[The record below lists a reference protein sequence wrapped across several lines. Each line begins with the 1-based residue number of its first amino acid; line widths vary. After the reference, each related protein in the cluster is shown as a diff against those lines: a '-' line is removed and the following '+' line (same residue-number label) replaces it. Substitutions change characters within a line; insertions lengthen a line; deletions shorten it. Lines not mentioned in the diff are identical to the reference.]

1 MKHVLT
7 TTDSKVIAAV
17 MAEPLFFSTAHCYV
31 EINITSHHGVCRFCQ
46 GLLFPSLARFST
58 STFAFYRV
66 LVGTQDTCEVKE
78 VKKAREAKEMIE
90 AG

>member
-58 STFAFYRV
+58 CTFAFSRV